1 MHDLPLPSESIAPS
15 DGVSAAGNTLGIA
28 GIWGIVGISLLL
40 TSSVGRVAQVVVEGL
55 SYPLTWVHLPAA
67 VLWMG
72 FMGYTEGY
80 RGFQLGYSRRV
91 VLRALSLDRETR
103 LMPRIL
109 APLTCMGLIFAPW
122 SRLRVSWFVVLA
134 VVGVVSV
141 VRAIPHPWRAIVD
154 AGVVLGLGWGLV
166 AVWVYSARALAGH
179 PVPEPIRKRT
189 GAGRA

>member
-1 MHDLPLPSESIAPS
+1 MHDLPLSSHSIAPS
-15 DGVSAAGNTLGIA
+15 DSVSVTGNTLGIA

-40 TSSVGRVAQVVVEGL
+40 TSSVWRVAQVVVDGL
-55 SYPLTWVHLPAA
+55 AYPITLVHLPAA

-91 VLRALSLDRETR
+91 VLRALSLQAETR
-103 LMPRIL
+103 LLPRVL

-134 VVGVVSV
+134 IVGVVSV
-141 VRAIPHPWRAIVD
+141 VRAIPQPWRAIVD

-166 AVWVYSARALAGH
+166 AVWVYTARALAGH
-179 PVPEPIRKRT
+179 SVPEPVRNRA